1 MKIQEAVRLAVE
13 GNPLYSLVLS
23 TGLANLSAVAR
34 AIKPLVDAATGKDV
48 KIPTIVKALERLEK
62 TFGSTTTRPED
73 FRYVESVAYSGMA
86 EAEGGTVDLNAI
98 YKSGEPFVA
107 LSDGSKTWVLA
118 PARLLGRAEADKGLV
133 KVVFPR
139 QAPVG
144 AVTFLVQLMRA
155 VGISPEHV
163 LRHDNQIY
171 IVAKREDLPGI
182 LDLVEKMKKVAE
194 GMLNVQ

>member
-1 MKIQEAVRLAVE
+1 MKIQDAVKLAVE
-13 GNPLYSLVLS
+13 GNPLYSLVMS

-34 AIKPLVDAATGKDV
+34 AIKPLVDAAAGKDV
-48 KIPTIVKALERLEK
+48 KIATIVKALERLEK
-62 TFGSTTTRPED
+62 SLMRSSPRPED

-86 EAEGGTVDLNAI
+86 VAEGGRVDLNSI
-98 YKSGEPFVA
+98 YSSGEPFVA
-107 LSDGSKTWVLA
+107 LSDGAKTWILA
-118 PARLLGRAEADKGLV
+118 PARLLGRAEADRGLV

-144 AVTFLVQLMRA
+144 AVTLLVQLMRA

-171 IVAKREDLPGI
+171 IVARREDLPGI
-182 LDLVEKMKKVAE
+182 LSLVERVKKLAE
-194 GMLNVQ
+194 GIR

>member
-1 MKIQEAVRLAVE
+1 MKIQDAVKLAVE
-13 GNPLYSLVLS
+13 GNPLYSLVIS

-48 KIPTIVKALERLEK
+48 KIATIVKALERLEK
-62 TFGSTTTRPED
+62 SLMHSSPRPED

-86 EAEGGTVDLNAI
+86 VAEGGRVDLNSI
-98 YKSGEPFVA
+98 YSSGEPFVA
-107 LSDGSKTWVLA
+107 LSDGAKTWILA
-118 PARLLGRAEADKGLV
+118 PARLLGRAEADRGLV

-144 AVTFLVQLMRA
+144 AVTLLVQLMRA

-171 IVAKREDLPGI
+171 IVARREDLPGI
-182 LDLVEKMKKVAE
+182 LSLVERIKKLAE
-194 GMLNVQ
+194 GIH